1 MKKEYASL
9 EQLITEMKEEKAEIE
24 RRIVALETAPKC
36 VEKELYTSTSK
47 LVVAKSIPSVKTK
60 NGLF

>member
-36 VEKELYTSTSK
+36 VEEELLREYIRTGRYGSDS
-47 LVVAKSIPSVKTK
+47 
-60 NGLF
+60 